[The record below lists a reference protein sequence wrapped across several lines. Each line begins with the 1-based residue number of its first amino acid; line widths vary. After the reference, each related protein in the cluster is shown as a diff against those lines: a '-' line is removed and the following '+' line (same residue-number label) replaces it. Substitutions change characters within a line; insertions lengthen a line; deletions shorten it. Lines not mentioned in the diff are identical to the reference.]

1 MRPTSPQLTNPS
13 PVDKF
18 RDSNTRTQGE
28 DYGVEPTATSNSY
41 IQQPRRSG
49 TYNSGCNSSAHE
61 MMLPTRRAL
70 YRPHGSPD
78 HRGSGSYSPTQQGI
92 PTHRYGGPGNSYS
105 EDPSQRRLRFKLDGL
120 VTAEAQPH
128 IRRLSNRWLSITGMI
143 IHGHLTCRD
152 SFGDISHI
160 SSNPP
165 STDT

>member
-92 PTHRYGGPGNSYS
+92 PTHRYGGPGNSYPVHRS
-105 EDPSQRRLRFKLDGL
+105 SVHPIQSGIEVRPGTQVAYWRTQSTD
-120 VTAEAQPH
+120 
-128 IRRLSNRWLSITGMI
+128 SNRITVKICMREELNEGI
-143 IHGHLTCRD
+143 
-152 SFGDISHI
+152 
-160 SSNPP
+160 
-165 STDT
+165 